1 MGAGW
6 FIKYKLLSSAV
17 AQNHSRKTLRQSE
30 NSASILKLP
39 KYFLLARPLILT
51 QKQIINGYFRSKS
64 FILLY

>member
-1 MGAGW
+1 M
-6 FIKYKLLSSAV
+6 IYQIYTNSYRQLLHKIIPEK
-17 AQNHSRKTLRQSE
+17 HSDKVKIV
-30 NSASILKLP
+30 ASILKLP